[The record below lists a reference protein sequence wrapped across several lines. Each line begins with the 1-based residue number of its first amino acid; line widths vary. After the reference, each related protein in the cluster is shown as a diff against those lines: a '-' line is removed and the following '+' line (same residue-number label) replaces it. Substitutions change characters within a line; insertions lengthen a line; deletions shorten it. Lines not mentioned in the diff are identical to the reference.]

1 MLTPAL
7 ACTPSGTAP
16 TFTCGFLD
24 QLEEMVMVFTREM
37 QFVFINRA
45 AEQIIGRIREE
56 LEHQHRDEIGLPVS
70 EAFREAF
77 WRTVA
82 TGEPQIYEAWA
93 PALERLYRNRLYVDG
108 DHVWVV
114 SQDVTE
120 KRALAKERERLFEEL
135 SETLALRDEFLTIAS
150 HELKTPL
157 TPLSLK
163 LQVLVRLARKHEGSD
178 FAAEVHQYAL
188 EMVKQVGRLD
198 ALVGELL
205 DVSRIMGGRLT
216 HSPEPLDLAEVV
228 QEVIERH
235 REQAERA
242 QVELRAVVEPAAGEW
257 DRLRLEQVITHLLAN
272 ALKFGEG
279 HPVEVRTERAG
290 AEAVLQVRDQ
300 GIGISPEDQRRI
312 FERFERAAHRNYGG
326 LGLGLYFAR
335 NIVEA
340 MGGTIRV
347 ESARGEGS
355 TFFVTLP
362 LQPASAS
369 VAG

>member
-7 ACTPSGTAP
+7 ACAPSGTAP
-16 TFTCGFLD
+16 TFTGGFLD
-24 QLEEMVMVFTREM
+24 QLDETVMVFTREM
-37 QFVFINRA
+37 RFVFVNLA
-45 AEQIIGRIREE
+45 AERTIGRAREE
-56 LEHQHRDEIGLPVS
+56 LEDQHRDEIGVPVS

-77 WRTVA
+77 WRTVT
-82 TGEPQIYEAWA
+82 TGEPQSYEAWA
-93 PALERLYRNRLYVDG
+93 PAADRFFRNRLYLDG

-114 SQDVTE
+114 SQDVT
-120 KRALAKERERLFEEL
+120 RERL
-135 SETLALRDEFLTIAS
+135 LRDEFLSIAS

-163 LQVLVRLARKHEGSD
+163 LQVLARLARKQEGSD

-216 HSPEPLDLAEVV
+216 LSPERLDLSEVV

-235 REQAERA
+235 HEQAERA
-242 QVELRAVVEPAAGEW
+242 QVPIFNLLEPAMGEW
-257 DRLRLEQVITHLLAN
+257 DRLRLEQVVTHLLAN

-279 HPVEVRTERAG
+279 HPVEVRTERIG

-326 LGLGLYFAR
+326 LGLGLYIAR
-335 NIVEA
+335 TIVEA

-355 TFFVTLP
+355 TFLVTLP